1 MGIRGRDGNGHDM
14 DASAL
19 HTPVMLERTLEL
31 LAPAIEAAA
40 AAGRTP
46 VVVDGTLG
54 MGGHTEALLAAHPTL
69 VVAGIDRDPDAI
81 RLAGSR
87 LARFGDRFR
96 PVQATY
102 DRIDLA
108 VDAAGADAADGILL
122 DLGVSS
128 LQLDAADRGFAYAK
142 DAPLDM
148 RMGQDGDVTAATILA
163 ERSARELAKLF
174 REYGDEKLAD
184 RYARAIVAARDE
196 APIETS
202 KRLVDILQAATP
214 RALSNQGHPAKR
226 VFQALRIEVNQ
237 ELAILER
244 TMPAAIDAL
253 AQDGR
258 LVVLAYQS
266 LEDRIVKR
274 ALQAAAASTAPLD
287 LPAELPEHAP
297 QLRLLVKGAELAD
310 EAERAANPRSAPVR
324 LRAAQ
329 RIRPASLAPT
339 TGEPS

>member
-1 MGIRGRDGNGHDM
+1 M

-54 MGGHTEALLAAHPTL
+54 MGGHTEAMLAAHPTL

-81 RLAGSR
+81 RLAGER
-87 LARFGDRFR
+87 LAGFGERFR
-96 PVQATY
+96 PVQTTY

-108 VDAAGADAADGILL
+108 VEAAGVAEADGILL

-148 RMGQDGDVTAATILA
+148 RMGQAGEVTAATILA
-163 ERSARELAKLF
+163 ERSDRELARLF
-174 REYGDEKLAD
+174 RVYGDEKLAD
-184 RYARAIVAARDE
+184 RYARAIVAARAE
-196 APIETS
+196 SPIETS
-202 KRLVDILQAATP
+202 AQLVDILQAATP
-214 RALSNQGHPAKR
+214 RALMNQGHPAKR

-253 AQDGR
+253 ALGGR

-274 ALQAAAASTAPLD
+274 ALQAAASSTSPRD
-287 LPAELPEHAP
+287 LPVELPDHAP
-297 QLRLLVKGAELAD
+297 HLRLLVRGAELAD
-310 EAERAANPRSAPVR
+310 EDERARNPRSAPVR
-324 LRAAQ
+324 LRAAE
-329 RIRPASLAPT
+329 RIRPTDITRSQQHT
-339 TGEPS
+339 TKGEQP